1 MTSYF
6 GAPWSRGLKAT
17 TGVLLLICALVALSA
32 GPVGASIIVGVV
44 LLAAAFAVRGYSV
57 SDGQLLIHH
66 LGWATRIDLS
76 HLVRAEFR
84 PNAIDGSLRLGAIG
98 GVFSSVGLFSSRE
111 LGFYRGYIT
120 DSSRAVV
127 MNFGENRVVVT
138 PDRPEEFVAEV
149 TLHRGY
155 KG

>member
-1 MTSYF
+1 MESRAEGHYWCLAAHLRTDRTARWSGRRVHHRRC
-6 GAPWSRGLKAT
+6 GAA
-17 TGVLLLICALVALSA
+17 
-32 GPVGASIIVGVV
+32 
-44 LLAAAFAVRGYSV
+44 LAAAFGVRGYSV

-138 PDRPEEFVAEV
+138 PDRPEEFVAAV